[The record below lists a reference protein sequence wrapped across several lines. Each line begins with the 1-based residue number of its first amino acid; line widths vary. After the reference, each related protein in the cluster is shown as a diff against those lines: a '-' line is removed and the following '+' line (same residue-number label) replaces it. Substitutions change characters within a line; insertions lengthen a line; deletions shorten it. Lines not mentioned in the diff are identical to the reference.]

1 MEAISAIGKPYML
14 GDSSGGDEKPRFSF
28 FFLLTVKRHK
38 HNQTASI
45 ISAVTLETN
54 TEADGVTKRDGVRDE
69 GE

>member
-1 MEAISAIGKPYML
+1 MEATGKPYTR
-14 GDSSGGDEKPRFSF
+14 GDSSRDEKPRFSF
-28 FFLLTVKRHK
+28 FFSFFLLTVKRHK
-38 HNQTASI
+38 RNQTASI